1 MGNDNNKEK
10 LSVSVMVF
18 AIVGVVLLVLGIMLC
33 INNNFKMQV
42 ISSEAVVTGLQ
53 TATDADGNVVS
64 TTYTLTYNANYNDY
78 NATFLD
84 NDSSME
90 MGDKMIVYYD
100 FFDPTSVSKKRD
112 GYYGYISLLLGIIF
126 VLKTGPRFIRII
138 KDNYL

>member
-100 FFDPTSVSKKRD
+100 FFDPTSVSQKRD